1 MYIAIA
7 SITSS
12 CGIYRK
18 YPKQTKVGNDLFG
31 KEYVSTDSSSVADL
45 SWKQMFTDPYLQV
58 LIDSA
63 LVKNTDL
70 NIAFLR
76 TQQTEAALMN
86 AKLSYLPS
94 LELVGNKNWN
104 KMNGTRISTY
114 NIGGQ
119 TAWEVDIFGKL
130 TNAKRGAR
138 ESLEASIAYKQAV
151 KAKVIS
157 TVAFGYYTLLMLDKQ
172 LTIGRETLINWNKT
186 IHTLEV
192 LKRNSNYVTDAAVLQ
207 AKANRISLEGSLL
220 SIEKNIK
227 ETENMLCTVLA
238 IPPVS
243 IERGDLEEQSFPKE
257 LSVGMPVQ
265 ILSNRPDVCMAEH
278 RLAQAFYATNAAR
291 AAFYPSINL
300 SGSTGWT
307 NDGGGVVL
315 DPAGWLLNAVSS
327 LVQPLFCRSSLV
339 ANLKVAKA
347 EQEAAKLEFK
357 QSLLNAGT
365 EVNNAMKALQTAR
378 KKLISDAT
386 QVKILKETIRK
397 TELLMHHSSTTYLE
411 VLTAQQSLLEAR
423 QAWTESKL
431 DEIKSII
438 TLYHALG
445 GGK

>member
-1 MYIAIA
+1 
-7 SITSS
+7 
-12 CGIYRK
+12 
-18 YPKQTKVGNDLFG
+18 
-31 KEYVSTDSSSVADL
+31 
-45 SWKQMFTDPYLQV
+45 
-58 LIDSA
+58 
-63 LVKNTDL
+63 
-70 NIAFLR
+70 
-76 TQQTEAALMN
+76 
-86 AKLSYLPS
+86 
-94 LELVGNKNWN
+94 
-104 KMNGTRISTY
+104 
-114 NIGGQ
+114 
-119 TAWEVDIFGKL
+119 
-130 TNAKRGAR
+130 
-138 ESLEASIAYKQAV
+138 
-151 KAKVIS
+151 
-157 TVAFGYYTLLMLDKQ
+157 
-172 LTIGRETLINWNKT
+172 
-186 IHTLEV
+186 
-192 LKRNSNYVTDAAVLQ
+192 
-207 AKANRISLEGSLL
+207 
-220 SIEKNIK
+220 
-227 ETENMLCTVLA
+227 MLCTVLA